1 LFWNCNAKKTT
12 LFIKSTRFFIFIVRK
27 QNLGE
32 HPRNW
37 LALRELSIRLVQDA
51 IYNLQQQTKFH
62 CVGIGGRRAAIAE
75 YMEKD
80 LSFSSNSVENVS
92 PTIVLNE
99 LYEGRRSL
107 FMPPSLKPR
116 SAGFQ

>member
-1 LFWNCNAKKTT
+1 M
-12 LFIKSTRFFIFIVRK
+12 
-27 QNLGE
+27 NLKFVGE

-37 LALRELSIRLVQDA
+37 LALREISIQLIQDVSCH
-51 IYNLQQQTKFH
+51 LQQQTKLH
-62 CVGIGGRRAAIAE
+62 CVGVGGRKAAIAE

-80 LSFSSNSVENVS
+80 ESFSLNSPVENVS

-116 SAGFQ
+116 SAGFFIFLRM